1 PCRSGR
7 PRRGRAARTGRWA
20 STRSARSSPRPP
32 ALGPQPPL
40 LPNWRSFTALGRK
53 WNAGMAGPGPVG
65 QRRSFTALGRK
76 WNAGMIRPGPVG
88 QLAFVY
94 RPGAVMERRNGRAGP
109 GRATG
114 VRLPPWS
121 GKGTPVWWGGVRAAG
136 GGRRAAGGGR
146 RRSGPLSVEQVLGG
160 LAGLPVLVG
169 ERRLQ
174 GGVDGRALEGGQGE
188 DGPAADG
195 RLVGAGGQHGV
206 EPAGVADRPE
216 RRHRRL
222 PDQRVAMSGGGRGEV
237 GDGAAVPHLTQRPG
251 RGLGDGGVAVA
262 EQFDEHLHDPAFLGN
277 RGCS

>member
-40 LPNWRSFTALGRK
+40 LPNW
-53 WNAGMAGPGPVG
+53 
-65 QRRSFTALGRK
+65 RSFTALGRK

-195 RLVGAGGQHGV
+195 RL
-206 EPAGVADRPE
+206 
-216 RRHRRL
+216 
-222 PDQRVAMSGGGRGEV
+222 
-237 GDGAAVPHLTQRPG
+237 
-251 RGLGDGGVAVA
+251 
-262 EQFDEHLHDPAFLGN
+262 
-277 RGCS
+277 